1 MNFRSLIYYL
11 GWFNIPLIGLCLLTI
26 IFSYYSGHETSIK
39 SYYIVLFISSIFLFL
54 SRVLNKN
61 LKLRKFD
68 LLIVI
73 FLGWMVYPAIIAIP
87 FYISAYNIDLFQAY
101 YESFSGFVGYGLSI
115 FANPEFVNEPLLLW
129 RSGSQW
135 IGGFY
140 FLFTIIS
147 VLSTKDF
154 NFIPSSYISNSTNSL
169 NFETK
174 FIENFLNLFY
184 CYLLFSLF
192 ILLLLNFSSFNLFEK
207 INLMMTAVSSGGFF
221 IKQKLFIFGQ
231 LDKFIVAI
239 CFLFSSLNI
248 FILYEIFKFSKKY
261 NFKED
266 ITIIIF
272 SFSLSFIILLTFSQ
286 LDNFYNIL
294 LFVSTSISTSGITL
308 DTSTK
313 LPYVFVLLVL
323 TFIGGSIFSTGGGFK
338 MLRVMF
344 FIKKFL
350 IEVTKLLSPSVTLKK
365 TIFGSLNTIKNSDYY
380 TISLIFISYGFVL
393 IAGCVLLSFESLSFE
408 DTFKVVFL
416 TLNNTLPV
424 NYLGDSFK
432 FADLSYISHFFLLIM
447 MFLSKVYFISV
458 LVFIKKVIWD

>member
-11 GWFNIPLIGLCLLTI
+11 GWFNIPLIGLCLLTV
-26 IFSYYSGHETSIK
+26 FETVIDA
-39 SYYIVLFISSIFLFL
+39 YYIVLIISSIFLFL
-54 SRVLNKN
+54 SRKLYKN
-61 LKLRKFD
+61 ISLRKFD

-73 FLGWMVYPAIIAIP
+73 FLGWLIYPIIIAIP
-87 FYISAYNIDLFQAY
+87 FYTSPYQVNLFQAY
-101 YESFSGFVGYGLSI
+101 FESFSGFVGYGLSI
-115 FANPEFVNEPLLLW
+115 FPNPEFVNEPLLLW

-154 NFIPSSYISNSTNSL
+154 NFIPSSYISNATNSL

-207 INLMMTAVSSGGFF
+207 INLMMSAVSSGGFF
-221 IKQKLFIFGQ
+221 IKQKLFIFSQ

-272 SFSLSFIILLTFSQ
+272 SFFLSFVILLTFSQ

-294 LFVSTSISTSGITL
+294 LFVSTSISTSGIAL

-323 TFIGGSIFSTGGGFK
+323 TFVGGSIFSTGGGFK
-338 MLRVMF
+338 MLRMMF

-350 IEVTKLLSPSVTLKK
+350 I
-365 TIFGSLNTIKNSDYY
+365 
-380 TISLIFISYGFVL
+380 
-393 IAGCVLLSFESLSFE
+393 
-408 DTFKVVFL
+408 
-416 TLNNTLPV
+416 
-424 NYLGDSFK
+424 
-432 FADLSYISHFFLLIM
+432 
-447 MFLSKVYFISV
+447 
-458 LVFIKKVIWD
+458 

>member
-1 MNFRSLIYYL
+1 MNFRSLVYYL

-26 IFSYYSGHETSIK
+26 VFSYYSGHKTSIN

-54 SRVLNKN
+54 SRILNKN

-68 LLIVI
+68 LLVFI
-73 FLGWMVYPAIIAIP
+73 FVGWLVYPVIIAIP
-87 FYISAYNIDLFQAY
+87 FYISAYQVDLFQAY
-101 YESFSGFVGYGLSI
+101 YESFSGFLGYGLSV
-115 FANPEFVNEPLLLW
+115 FANPEFINEPLLLW

-154 NFIPSSYISNSTNSL
+154 NFIPSSYISNSINSL

-174 FIENFLNLFY
+174 FSENFLNLLY

-192 ILLLLNFSSFNLFEK
+192 ILLILNFSSFNLFEK
-207 INLMMTAVSSGGFF
+207 INLTMTAVSSGGFF
-221 IKQKLFIFGQ
+221 IKQKLFIFSQ

-239 CFLFSSLNI
+239 SFLFSSLNI
-248 FILYEIFKFSKKY
+248 FIFYELFKFSKKY

-266 ITIIIF
+266 IAIIIF
-272 SFSLSFIILLTFSQ
+272 SFFLSFLILLVFSQ

-294 LFVSTSISTSGITL
+294 LFVSTSISTSGIALGTN
-308 DTSTK
+308 TK

-323 TFIGGSIFSTGGGFK
+323 TFVGGSILSTGGGFK
-338 MLRVMF
+338 LLRVML
-344 FIKKFL
+344 FIKKFS

-380 TISLIFISYGFVL
+380 TVSLIFISYGL
-393 IAGCVLLSFESLSFE
+393 ILTIGCILLSFDKLSFE

-416 TLNNTLPV
+416 TLNNTLPT
-424 NYLGDSFK
+424 NYLSNSFNFK
-432 FADLSYISHFFLLIM
+432 DLSYISHFFLMIM
-447 MFLSKVYFISV
+447 MFFSKVYFVSLV
-458 LVFIKKVIWD
+458 VFIKKAIWN

>member
-1 MNFRSLIYYL
+1 MNFRSLVYYL

-26 IFSYYSGHETSIK
+26 IFSYYSGHKTSIN

-54 SRVLNKN
+54 SRILNKN

-68 LLIVI
+68 LLVFI
-73 FLGWMVYPAIIAIP
+73 FVGWLVYPVIIAIP
-87 FYISAYNIDLFQAY
+87 FYISAYQVDLFQAY
-101 YESFSGFVGYGLSI
+101 YESFSGFLGYGLSV
-115 FANPEFVNEPLLLW
+115 FVNPEFINEPLLLW

-154 NFIPSSYISNSTNSL
+154 NFIPSSYISNSINSL

-174 FIENFLNLFY
+174 FSENFLNLLY

-192 ILLLLNFSSFNLFEK
+192 ILLILNFSSFNLFEK
-207 INLMMTAVSSGGFF
+207 INLTMTAVSSGGFF
-221 IKQKLFIFGQ
+221 IKQKLFIFSQ

-239 CFLFSSLNI
+239 SFLLSSLNI
-248 FILYEIFKFSKKY
+248 FILYELFKFSKKY

-266 ITIIIF
+266 IAIIIF
-272 SFSLSFIILLTFSQ
+272 SFFLSFLILLVFSQ

-294 LFVSTSISTSGITL
+294 LFVSTSISTSGIALSTN
-308 DTSTK
+308 TK

-323 TFIGGSIFSTGGGFK
+323 TFVGGSILSTGGGFK
-338 MLRVMF
+338 LLRVMLC
-344 FIKKFL
+344 IKKFS

-380 TISLIFISYGFVL
+380 TVSLIFISYGL
-393 IAGCVLLSFESLSFE
+393 ILTIGCILLSFDKLSFE

-416 TLNNTLPV
+416 TLNNTLPT
-424 NYLGDSFK
+424 NYLANSFNFK
-432 FADLSYISHFFLLIM
+432 DLSYISHFFLMIM
-447 MFLSKVYFISV
+447 MFFSKVYFVSLV
-458 LVFIKKVIWD
+458 VFIKKAIWN